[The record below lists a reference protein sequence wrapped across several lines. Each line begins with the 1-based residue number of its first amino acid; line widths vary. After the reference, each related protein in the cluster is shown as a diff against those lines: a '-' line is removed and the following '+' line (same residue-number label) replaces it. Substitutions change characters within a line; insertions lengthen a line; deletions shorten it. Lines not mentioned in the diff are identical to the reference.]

1 MPDLQYNAVIPLKD
15 ATIFA
20 PIYMTYDT
28 TNKTHTVLVFN
39 DTAHASSAREF
50 ERNLDVVVSAAFA
63 RRQQYPIIEDYVAL
77 HAVICGLITE
87 GWQQYNR
94 EVKTVVADMV

>member
-1 MPDLQYNAVIPLKD
+1 
-15 ATIFA
+15 
-20 PIYMTYDT
+20 MTYDLIS
-28 TNKTHTVLVFN
+28 KTHTILVFN
-39 DTAHASSAREF
+39 DTAHAPTAREF
-50 ERNLDVVVSAAFA
+50 ENSLDVVVSAAFE
-63 RRQQYPIIEDYVAL
+63 RQQHFPIIEDYVAI